1 MSRRSR
7 RLMPSGTYQSDD
19 DAASS
24 SSAGSTSQ
32 VSYKESLVRIF
43 RRKSG
48 GRKAGSSR
56 SAPNSNASS
65 DLGVQYAADEPITTE
80 ESWDITPTLRAGLQR
95 RTFSSVRSSS
105 TEPKLLSSTGTTE
118 MSYTSDF
125 QEQSSGY
132 SSSEEGFYR
141 PTLSSAQSAAEPR
154 LGFKDMIRS
163 PVRAMA
169 MLFWWTGTAWYSLTS
184 GFSLLD
190 VFLLSRRTAAVR
202 KVILLLLVFI
212 ILAFAAWYWY
222 PSILG
227 LFSRGAA
234 RRPGPLRSTTDTG
247 VLQGEATGAPML
259 PVLREEIR
267 SQLEER
273 ESRWMEEREKAK
285 QESHREWERMQRE
298 IALLRQDREKLE
310 HVSETLRSELQQ
322 LKLSVKNFETEHRSF
337 LGQELAGME
346 KNIADLQAG
355 ISSLHISTDLLR
367 QQVESQQT
375 MNAEMKGELSKWI
388 VSYLSSGA
396 QGTDLVLQPE
406 LQQAL
411 GDLERRLLQKLAE
424 EREKE
429 QPDMWRSVGET
440 LQREGAGAV
449 TVEDIQQIVHRALR
463 LFHADGIGMADYALE
478 SSGGSVINTRCSKTY
493 TTRTT
498 CISLFGIPLWY
509 QSESPRTVIQPDVY
523 PGKCWAFQGSE
534 GFLVISLSYP
544 IQITHVTLEHLP
556 KVLSPTGHIDSA
568 PRDFSVYGMSAD
580 KEDTEEGAL
589 LGTFTY
595 DQDGEPVQTFRLSD
609 NDSTQQVYQ
618 KVELRILS
626 NWGHLE
632 FTCIYRFRVHGKRWV
647 G

>member
-1 MSRRSR
+1 
-7 RLMPSGTYQSDD
+7 MPSGTYQSDD

-32 VSYKESLVRIF
+32 VSYKESLV

-141 PTLSSAQSAAEPR
+141 PTL
-154 LGFKDMIRS
+154 
-163 PVRAMA
+163 
-169 MLFWWTGTAWYSLTS
+169 T
-184 GFSLLD
+184 
-190 VFLLSRRTAAVR
+190 
-202 KVILLLLVFI
+202 
-212 ILAFAAWYWY
+212 AWYWY

-285 QESHREWERMQRE
+285 QESHREWERMQ
-298 IALLRQDREKLE
+298 
-310 HVSETLRSELQQ
+310 TLRSELQQ